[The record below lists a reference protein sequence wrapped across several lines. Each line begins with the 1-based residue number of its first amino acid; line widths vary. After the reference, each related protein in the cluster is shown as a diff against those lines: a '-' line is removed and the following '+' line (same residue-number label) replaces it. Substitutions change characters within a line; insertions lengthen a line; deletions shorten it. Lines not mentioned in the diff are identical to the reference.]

1 MFRSLHMKLCMIM
14 ILLVVAVVAV
24 IGTFLLNSVSGF
36 YITEFYDQMS
46 GKFSEDAEFV
56 ANLRRAASDDDA
68 VTQLTE
74 VLKAYSADLGV
85 DGRYRNYY
93 ILDGDDGRMLASS
106 SDASSVSVTP
116 NILTAINGEV
126 GSYSFISN
134 PYMDVAVPI
143 SADGERYIVYIM
155 DTKENQQSLTDEMF
169 LIIMEA
175 MIFALLI
182 TVLLSMLLSKTMTN
196 PIEELTR
203 GVSHIASGE
212 FEDELPVQSK
222 DEIGTLTDSFNDMAR
237 ILKNMLESI
246 GSEKD
251 KLNTLFLHMTDGV
264 VAFSYN
270 GNIMHINP
278 AAMNMLEIDET
289 SDYNTIFSKTVPMEE
304 VLQLTSP
311 QFLETDFAVGEK
323 QLKLNF
329 APFALEGGEHG
340 VMTVVHD
347 VTEQQKLES
356 TRREFVA
363 NVSHELRTPLTN
375 IKSYTETI
383 IESGDSLP
391 AEMRTNFLNVV
402 LSETDRMSRIVGD
415 LLTLS
420 KFDYRKMD
428 WNLSV
433 FKTATVVDKVYQA
446 MLMEA
451 QKHGHD
457 MTLNLQENL
466 PEIKGDFERLE
477 QVIINIISN
486 SIKYTPD
493 GGKIEITA
501 SGDEKTVVI
510 RVKDNGMGVPSEDV
524 SKLFDRF
531 YRVDKA
537 RSREKGGTGLGL
549 SIAREIVQHHGGDI
563 YITSDLG
570 KGMTVDIMIPAYKGE

>member
-1 MFRSLHMKLCMIM
+1 
-14 ILLVVAVVAV
+14 
-24 IGTFLLNSVSGF
+24 
-36 YITEFYDQMS
+36 
-46 GKFSEDAEFV
+46 
-56 ANLRRAASDDDA
+56 
-68 VTQLTE
+68 
-74 VLKAYSADLGV
+74 
-85 DGRYRNYY
+85 
-93 ILDGDDGRMLASS
+93 
-106 SDASSVSVTP
+106 
-116 NILTAINGEV
+116 
-126 GSYSFISN
+126 
-134 PYMDVAVPI
+134 
-143 SADGERYIVYIM
+143 
-155 DTKENQQSLTDEMF
+155 
-169 LIIMEA
+169 
-175 MIFALLI
+175 
-182 TVLLSMLLSKTMTN
+182 
-196 PIEELTR
+196 
-203 GVSHIASGE
+203 
-212 FEDELPVQSK
+212 
-222 DEIGTLTDSFNDMAR
+222 
-237 ILKNMLESI
+237 
-246 GSEKD
+246 
-251 KLNTLFLHMTDGV
+251 
-264 VAFSYN
+264 
-270 GNIMHINP
+270 
-278 AAMNMLEIDET
+278 
-289 SDYNTIFSKTVPMEE
+289 
-304 VLQLTSP
+304 
-311 QFLETDFAVGEK
+311 LETDFAVGEK